1 MLESVSMVAS
11 GADTIRE
18 QNSPLPIPA
27 PISANSTIN
36 LLLVM
41 RGDVGG
47 FSVGSK
53 FTWNASAVLGY
64 SISRVVSL
72 GLGYRALYV
81 DY

>member
-1 MLESVSMVAS
+1 
-11 GADTIRE
+11 
-18 QNSPLPIPA
+18 
-27 PISANSTIN
+27 
-36 LLLVM
+36 M

-81 DY
+81 DYESGSGSNKFEYKVTMYGPMVGVGSYF